1 MNISIKFGDVLPK
14 SVTEL
19 VKALSTARGGDSIM
33 SRDSA
38 VRGNPLV
45 EDSEEDIKRLE
56 EEEKSEV
63 GKLGESY
70 EV

>member
-1 MNISIKFGDVLPK
+1 M
-14 SVTEL
+14 TEM
-19 VKALSTARGGDSIM
+19 VKALSIARGGDNIM

-63 GKLGESY
+63 ANLGESFN
-70 EV
+70 V

>member
-1 MNISIKFGDVLPK
+1 
-14 SVTEL
+14 
-19 VKALSTARGGDSIM
+19 M

-45 EDSEEDIKRLE
+45 EDSEEDIARLE

-63 GKLGESY
+63 GKLGESFN
-70 EV
+70 V